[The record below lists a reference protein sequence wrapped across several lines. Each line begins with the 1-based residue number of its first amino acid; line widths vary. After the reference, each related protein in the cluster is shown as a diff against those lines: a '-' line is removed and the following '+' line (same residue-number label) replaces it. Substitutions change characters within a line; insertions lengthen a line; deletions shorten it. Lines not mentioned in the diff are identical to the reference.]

1 MLLAL
6 GMKGFDILVQN
17 IIDNS
22 TEILTTGGWSD
33 GTTESPT
40 IAKGLFGKLM
50 EGGHFVLSE
59 ALTAT
64 AENNSSQLGN
74 EETESRDTTHTTYDW
89 RELFEEFKLTKLTKK
104 DEEVARALEGIGEH
118 QKQHIV
124 A

>member
-50 EGGHFVLSE
+50 EGGNVKEIKRL
-59 ALTAT
+59 
-64 AENNSSQLGN
+64 
-74 EETESRDTTHTTYDW
+74 
-89 RELFEEFKLTKLTKK
+89 
-104 DEEVARALEGIGEH
+104 
-118 QKQHIV
+118 QKRVKQILAQV
-124 A
+124 SNTFQSLIYY